1 MTKAHGNHKAQ
12 GPHTKAR
19 IPGRSRNDRI
29 FDAVLFVILTAVFLA
44 AAYPLYFVIIA
55 SFSSPKAVSG
65 GSVVFL
71 PVSISLEGYAKVFEN
86 RQVISG
92 FINSIIITT
101 TGTLISLIITL
112 PTAYALSRRDFG
124 GRKWV
129 MTFYIVTMFVSGG
142 LIPTYLVVKNLAML
156 DKIWSLVLPGALGVY
171 NMIVARTFFKTSIP
185 DELLEAARIDGCN
198 DFRFFF
204 RMVLP
209 LSGAIIA
216 ILVLYYGIGQWN
228 AYFSALL
235 YISTPKKYPLQV
247 VLRSIL
253 IQNSMSYQGAVPAQ
267 QLAELEYRRQV
278 AELMKYSLIIISSLP
293 VIIVYPFIQKHF
305 VKGVMIGSVKG

>member
-1 MTKAHGNHKAQ
+1 MGTNSNSSST
-12 GPHTKAR
+12 P
-19 IPGRSRNDRI
+19 IPVMGRTGNDRI
-29 FDAVLFVILTAVFLA
+29 FDIFLFFILTAVFLI

-55 SFSSPKAVSG
+55 SFSSPKAVAG
-65 GSVVFL
+65 GKVVFF
-71 PVSISLEGYAKVFEN
+71 PVDISFEGYAKVFEN
-86 RQVISG
+86 RQVVSG
-92 FINSIIITT
+92 FFNSVIITVV
-101 TGTLISLIITL
+101 GTLVSLVITL
-112 PTAYALSRRDFG
+112 PTAYSLSRKDFG
-124 GRKWV
+124 GRKFV
-129 MTFYIVTMFVSGG
+129 MTFYIVTMFISGG
-142 LIPTYLVVKNLAML
+142 LIPTYLVVRNLSML

-216 ILVLYYGIGQWN
+216 ILVLYYGIGHWN

-235 YISTPKKYPLQV
+235 YISTPGKYPLQV

-253 IQNSMSYQGAVPAQ
+253 IQNSLSYQGAVPPQ
-267 QLAELEYRRQV
+267 QLAELEQRRQL

-293 VIIVYPFIQKHF
+293 VIIVYPFIQKYF